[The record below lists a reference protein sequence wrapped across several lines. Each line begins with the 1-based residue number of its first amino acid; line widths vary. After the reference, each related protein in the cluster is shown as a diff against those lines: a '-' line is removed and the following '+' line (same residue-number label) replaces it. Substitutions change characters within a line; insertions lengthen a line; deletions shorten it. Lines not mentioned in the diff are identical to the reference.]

1 MRGPVAALGRP
12 VALPPSPPSPVTG
25 PAAQHQAQ
33 QELRHAEYHRD
44 DPSLTSRIW
53 AWFVRHFDKLFSGT
67 PQGSATLVILIVVVA
82 VIIFAIVR
90 AGPPRRTARVPPDE
104 DDPLRPIAAADHRK
118 LAAGHAVAR
127 RWAEAQR
134 EWLRAAVQTIED
146 RGVLTA
152 RPGRTGAATAREAGP
167 LLPAAA
173 AELRAATTAFDE
185 VWFGGRTATEADV
198 ALARAA
204 AEAVLRAR
212 PAAHTTSIAGGYALP
227 G

>member
-1 MRGPVAALGRP
+1 MLGPVAALSRLA
-12 VALPPSPPSPVTG
+12 ALPPSPVTG
-25 PAAQHQAQ
+25 PVAQHQAQ

-53 AWFVRHFDKLFSGT
+53 AWFTRHFDKLFNGT
-67 PQGSATLVILIVVVA
+67 PQGSATLVILVVIVA
-82 VIIFAIVR
+82 VIIFAIVH
-90 AGPPRRTARVPPDE
+90 AGPPSKTAHIPDDE
-104 DDPLRPIAAADHRK
+104 DDPLRPLAAADHRK
-118 LAAGHAVAR
+118 LAAAHAAAR

-173 AELRAATTAFDE
+173 ADLRAATTAFDE
-185 VWFGGRTATEADV
+185 VWFGGRPATEADA

-204 AEAVLRAR
+204 ADAVLRAR
-212 PAAHTTSIAGGYALP
+212 PAAHSTSTAGGYALP